1 MQRRLF
7 WACISAAQVTGT
19 WQLRVLSADY
29 MNAGKLVELEDEVVV
44 TEQQLA
50 VIRTMHEVY

>member
-1 MQRRLF
+1 MGMHQRG
-7 WACISAAQVTGT
+7 AGDGQVAAAGA
-19 WQLRVLSADY
+19 VLSADY

>member
-1 MQRRLF
+1 MHQRGAGD
-7 WACISAAQVTGT
+7 WQVAAAGAVQ
-19 WQLRVLSADY
+19 SADY
-29 MNAGKLVELEDEVVV
+29 MNTGKLVELEDEVVV